1 MLLEQ
6 AQIAMLSAN
15 QPLYEQS
22 LARARDFVSVFREQ
36 DVDRVISIL
45 AEIARLEQEA
55 VSPDL
60 PDLIESRSLLEAQI
74 ERLGREASG

>member
-1 MLLEQ
+1 
-6 AQIAMLSAN
+6 MLSAN
-15 QPLYEQS
+15 QPLYERS
-22 LARARDFVSVFREQ
+22 LTRARDFVSVFREQ
-36 DVDRVISIL
+36 DLDRVTSIL
-45 AEIARLEQEA
+45 AEIAQLEQEA